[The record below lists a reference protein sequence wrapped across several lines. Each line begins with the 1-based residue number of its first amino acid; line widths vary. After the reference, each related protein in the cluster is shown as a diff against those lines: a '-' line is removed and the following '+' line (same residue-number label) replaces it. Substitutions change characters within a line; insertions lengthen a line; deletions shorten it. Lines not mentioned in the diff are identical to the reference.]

1 MIGRGPAPAG
11 HRRVPF
17 FFPLVAR
24 FKPDAQARRP
34 LLLAF
39 VALGL
44 CAGTGVPV
52 ALHQRGYWASQLP
65 RPHPSRYT
73 PADAMRLRPGQYAW
87 APYAGDP
94 SPVHIAID
102 LTNQRA
108 FVFQGAA
115 LVGIATVSTGK
126 RGHGTPTGVYP
137 ILEKAVYH
145 RSNLY
150 SDAPMPFMQR
160 LTWGGVALH
169 AGYNPGHPASHGCI
183 RLPYG
188 FARVLFRATQVGGMV
203 VVTRGPAMAE
213 PPRPVIQMAS
223 VQSPVQ
229 ADESAEPGAGPYAP
243 PAMATPTQPPS
254 VAMISTERSVAV
266 MSSTLL

>member
-1 MIGRGPAPAG
+1 MS
-11 HRRVPF
+11 RR
-17 FFPLVAR
+17 
-24 FKPDAQARRP
+24 RRP
-34 LLLAF
+34 LILAL
-39 VALGL
+39 VAIGL
-44 CAGTGVPV
+44 SAGTGVPV
-52 ALHQRGYWASQLP
+52 MMHHRGYWATQPPSA
-65 RPHPSRYT
+65 RPSRFT

-87 APYAGDP
+87 SPYGDDP
-94 SPVHIAID
+94 TPLHIAID

-108 FVFQGAA
+108 FVFQGRA

-126 RGHGTPTGVYP
+126 PGHGTPTGTYP
-137 ILEKAVYH
+137 ILEKAVWH

-150 SDAPMPFMQR
+150 SNAPMPYMQR

-188 FARVLFRATQVGGMV
+188 FARILFRATEVGGMV
-203 VVTRGPAMAE
+203 VVTRGVPIAAPPLPVVQMARAE
-213 PPRPVIQMAS
+213 PPGTDMS
-223 VQSPVQ
+223 
-229 ADESAEPGAGPYAP
+229 
-243 PAMATPTQPPS
+243 ATPSDAAMTYGVPRDAPETFDAPLGPRPPRPAPS

>member
-1 MIGRGPAPAG
+1 M
-11 HRRVPF
+11 RRP
-17 FFPLVAR
+17 
-24 FKPDAQARRP
+24 RRP
-34 LLLAF
+34 LLLAL

-52 ALHQRGYWASQLP
+52 AMRQEGYWAGQP
-65 RPHPSRYT
+65 RAHPSRFT

-87 APYAGDP
+87 ASYAGDA

-108 FVFQGAA
+108 FVFQGSA
-115 LVGIATVSTGK
+115 LVGIATVSSGK
-126 RGHGTPTGVYP
+126 PGHGTPTGTYP
-137 ILEKAVYH
+137 ILEKAVWH

-150 SDAPMPFMQR
+150 SNAPMPFMQR

-169 AGYNPGHPASHGCI
+169 AGYNPGRPASHGCI

-188 FARVLFRATQVGGMV
+188 FARILFRATQVGGMV
-203 VVTRGPAMAE
+203 VVTRGAPMAE
-213 PPRPVIQMAS
+213 PPRPVIRMAS
-223 VQSPVQ
+223 AEAPVE
-229 ADESAEPGAGPYAP
+229 APDATIEPAAGPYAP
-243 PAMATPTQPPS
+243 SPAVPPSS

-266 MSSTLL
+266 ISGSML

>member
-1 MIGRGPAPAG
+1 M
-11 HRRVPF
+11 HRP
-17 FFPLVAR
+17 
-24 FKPDAQARRP
+24 RRP

-115 LVGIATVSTGK
+115 LVGIATVSTGR

-203 VVTRGPAMAE
+203 VVTRGAPMADAAAA
-213 PPRPVIQMAS
+213 RGSDGGGGGRAGRARA
-223 VQSPVQ
+223 
-229 ADESAEPGAGPYAP
+229 ADAPEVEADAAAARP
-243 PAMATPTQPPS
+243 PAAS
-254 VAMISTERSVAV
+254 ARVARRGDQHRAQRRADVVDAAVNLTARPNRS
-266 MSSTLL
+266 S

>member
-1 MIGRGPAPAG
+1 M
-11 HRRVPF
+11 HRP
-17 FFPLVAR
+17 
-24 FKPDAQARRP
+24 RRP
-34 LLLAF
+34 LLLALT
-39 VALGL
+39 ALGL

-52 ALHQRGYWASQLP
+52 ALHQRGYWSTQP
-65 RPHPSRYT
+65 PHSHPSRYT

-87 APYAGDP
+87 SPYPGDP
-94 SPVHIAID
+94 APVHIAID
-102 LTNQRA
+102 LANQRA
-108 FVFQGAA
+108 FVFQGSA
-115 LVGIATVSTGK
+115 LVGIATVSTGR

-150 SDAPMPFMQR
+150 SDAPMPYMQR

-203 VVTRGPAMAE
+203 VVTRGAPMAA
-213 PPRPVIQMAS
+213 PPLPEVQMARAEAPERS
-223 VQSPVQ
+223 EVPVVQDALESE
-229 ADESAEPGAGPYAP
+229 ADAAAPGPPPPPPPPPP
-243 PAMATPTQPPS
+243 PAAS

>member
-1 MIGRGPAPAG
+1 MRLGSR
-11 HRRVPF
+11 PF
-17 FFPLVAR
+17 
-24 FKPDAQARRP
+24 
-34 LLLAF
+34 LLGL

-44 CAGTGVPV
+44 TAGTSLPV
-52 ALHQRGYWASQLP
+52 VMHHRGYWATQP
-65 RPHPSRYT
+65 RTYASRYT

-87 APYAGDP
+87 SPYADDP
-94 SPVHIAID
+94 APVHIAID

-108 FVFQGAA
+108 FVFQGSA

-126 RGHGTPTGVYP
+126 RGHGTPTGTYP

-169 AGYNPGHPASHGCI
+169 AGYNPGRPASHGCI

-188 FARVLFRATQVGGMV
+188 FARVLFRATEVGGMV
-203 VVTRGPAMAE
+203 VVTRGAPMAAPPLPVVQMARAEAPEAPITQAE
-213 PPRPVIQMAS
+213 PESEPEAPV
-223 VQSPVQ
+223 
-229 ADESAEPGAGPYAP
+229 AGPLPPP
-243 PAMATPTQPPS
+243 PAS

>member
-1 MIGRGPAPAG
+1 M
-11 HRRVPF
+11 HRP
-17 FFPLVAR
+17 
-24 FKPDAQARRP
+24 RRP

-44 CAGTGVPV
+44 CAGTGVPI
-52 ALHQRGYWASQLP
+52 AIHQRGYWASQP
-65 RPHPSRYT
+65 RVYHSRYT
-73 PADAMRLRPGQYAW
+73 PADAMRLRPGQFAW
-87 APYAGDP
+87 APYPGDP
-94 SPVHIAID
+94 APVHIAID

-108 FVFQGAA
+108 FVFQGSA

-126 RGHGTPTGVYP
+126 PGHGTPTGVYP
-137 ILEKAVYH
+137 ILEKAAWH

-188 FARVLFRATQVGGMV
+188 FARMLFHATEVGGMV
-203 VVTRGPAMAE
+203 VVTRGAPMAE
-213 PPRPVIQMAS
+213 PPRPEVRMAAAEA
-223 VQSPVQ
+223 PV
-229 ADESAEPGAGPYAP
+229 APAEAPESEAEAAP
-243 PAMATPTQPPS
+243 PAGPLPPPAS
-254 VAMISTERSVAV
+254 RVAMMSTERSVAV

>member
-1 MIGRGPAPAG
+1 M
-11 HRRVPF
+11 HRP
-17 FFPLVAR
+17 
-24 FKPDAQARRP
+24 RRP
-34 LLLAF
+34 LLLALT
-39 VALGL
+39 ALGL

-52 ALHQRGYWASQLP
+52 ALHQHGYWASAP
-65 RPHPSRYT
+65 RAYPSRYT

-94 SPVHIAID
+94 APVHIAID

-108 FVFQGAA
+108 FVFQGSA
-115 LVGIATVSTGK
+115 LVGIATVSTGR
-126 RGHGTPTGVYP
+126 RGHGTPTGSYP

-188 FARVLFRATQVGGMV
+188 FARVLFRATEVGGMV
-203 VVTRGPAMAE
+203 VVTRGAPLAA
-213 PPRPVIQMAS
+213 PPMPVVQMARAD
-223 VQSPVQ
+223 VPVPREAPMAPTEPESESE
-229 ADESAEPGAGPYAP
+229 ADEPAAGPLPPP
-243 PAMATPTQPPS
+243 PAS
-254 VAMISTERSVAV
+254 VAMISTERSVAL

>member
-1 MIGRGPAPAG
+1 M
-11 HRRVPF
+11 HRP
-17 FFPLVAR
+17 
-24 FKPDAQARRP
+24 RRP

-52 ALHQRGYWASQLP
+52 ALHQHGYWASQPP

-203 VVTRGPAMAE
+203 VVTRG
-213 PPRPVIQMAS
+213 
-223 VQSPVQ
+223 
-229 ADESAEPGAGPYAP
+229 AP
-243 PAMATPTQPPS
+243 MATPPLPEVQMAAAAPVAPAQPDAPEVEADAS
-254 VAMISTERSVAV
+254 AAGPLPPPPESRVAVISTERSVAL

>member
-1 MIGRGPAPAG
+1 M
-11 HRRVPF
+11 HRP
-17 FFPLVAR
+17 
-24 FKPDAQARRP
+24 RRP

-44 CAGTGVPV
+44 CAGTGLPV
-52 ALHQRGYWASQLP
+52 ALHQHGYWASQP
-65 RPHPSRYT
+65 RTYPSRYT

-87 APYAGDP
+87 APYADDP
-94 SPVHIAID
+94 APVHIAID

-108 FVFQGAA
+108 FVFQGSA

-203 VVTRGPAMAE
+203 VVTRGAAMA
-213 PPRPVIQMAS
+213 PPPLPAVQMAEAETA
-223 VQSPVQ
+223 PV
-229 ADESAEPGAGPYAP
+229 APAPSEAPETDPDATPAGPLPPP
-243 PAMATPTQPPS
+243 PAS
-254 VAMISTERSVAV
+254 RVAMISTERSVAL

>member
-1 MIGRGPAPAG
+1 M
-11 HRRVPF
+11 HRP
-17 FFPLVAR
+17 
-24 FKPDAQARRP
+24 RRP
-34 LLLAF
+34 LLLALA
-39 VALGL
+39 ALGL

-52 ALHQRGYWASQLP
+52 ALHQHGYWASQP
-65 RPHPSRYT
+65 RVYRSRYT

-87 APYAGDP
+87 APYADDP

-108 FVFQGAA
+108 FVFQGSA

-126 RGHGTPTGVYP
+126 RGHGTPTGSYP

-203 VVTRGPAMAE
+203 VVTRDAPMAAPALPA
-213 PPRPVIQMAS
+213 VQMAS
-223 VQSPVQ
+223 AEAPVVPETATTPEAVEPEQ
-229 ADESAEPGAGPYAP
+229 GAPAEVAGPLP
-243 PAMATPTQPPS
+243 PPPVS
-254 VAMISTERSVAV
+254 RVAMISTERSVAL

>member
-1 MIGRGPAPAG
+1 M
-11 HRRVPF
+11 HRP
-17 FFPLVAR
+17 
-24 FKPDAQARRP
+24 RRP
-34 LLLAF
+34 LLLALT
-39 VALGL
+39 ALGL

-52 ALHQRGYWASQLP
+52 ALHQHGYWASQP
-65 RPHPSRYT
+65 RVYRSRYT
-73 PADAMRLRPGQYAW
+73 PAYAMRLRPGQYAW
-87 APYAGDP
+87 APYADDP

-108 FVFQGAA
+108 FVFQGSA

-126 RGHGTPTGVYP
+126 RGHGTPTGSYP

-169 AGYNPGHPASHGCI
+169 AGYNPGHPASHGFI

-188 FARVLFRATQVGGMV
+188 FARVLFRATEVGGMV
-203 VVTRGPAMAE
+203 VVTRGAPMAA
-213 PPRPVIQMAS
+213 PPLPEVQMAS
-223 VQSPVQ
+223 
-229 ADESAEPGAGPYAP
+229 AEASTPPEPAATPDAVEPEQDAPTEAAGPLPP
-243 PAMATPTQPPS
+243 PAS
-254 VAMISTERSVAV
+254 RVAMISTERSVAL

>member
-1 MIGRGPAPAG
+1 M
-11 HRRVPF
+11 HRP
-17 FFPLVAR
+17 
-24 FKPDAQARRP
+24 RRP

-52 ALHQRGYWASQLP
+52 ALHQRGYWANQP
-65 RPHPSRYT
+65 RVYRSRYT
-73 PADAMRLRPGQYAW
+73 PADAMQLRPGQYAW
-87 APYAGDP
+87 APYADDP
-94 SPVHIAID
+94 APVHIAVD

-126 RGHGTPTGVYP
+126 RGHSTPTGVYP

-203 VVTRGPAMAE
+203 VVTRGAAMEAPPLPA
-213 PPRPVIQMAS
+213 VQMAAAEA
-223 VQSPVQ
+223 SPVVPTPAEAPETE
-229 ADESAEPGAGPYAP
+229 ADAAPAGPLPPP
-243 PAMATPTQPPS
+243 PAS
-254 VAMISTERSVAV
+254 RVAMISTERSVAL

>member
-1 MIGRGPAPAG
+1 MYRP
-11 HRRVPF
+11 
-17 FFPLVAR
+17 
-24 FKPDAQARRP
+24 RRP
-34 LLLAF
+34 LLLAL

-52 ALHQRGYWASQLP
+52 ALHQHGYWATPP
-65 RPHPSRYT
+65 RAHPSRYT

-87 APYAGDP
+87 APYADDTA
-94 SPVHIAID
+94 PVHIAID

-108 FVFQGAA
+108 FVFQGSA

-126 RGHGTPTGVYP
+126 PGHGTPTGVYP
-137 ILEKAVYH
+137 ILEKAAWH

-150 SDAPMPFMQR
+150 SDAPMPYMQR

-188 FARVLFRATQVGGMV
+188 FARVLFRTTQVGGMV
-203 VVTRGPAMAE
+203 VVTRGTPMAE
-213 PPRPVIQMAS
+213 PPRPEVQMAA
-223 VQSPVQ
+223 
-229 ADESAEPGAGPYAP
+229 ADAPEEAAVPP
-243 PAMATPTQPPS
+243 PAEAPETEADAPAALGPLPPPPAS
-254 VAMISTERSVAV
+254 RVAMISTERSVAV
-266 MSSTLL
+266 MSGSML